1 MISSIRQP
9 YHNQYWKDLADKIKS
24 KLHPEYGCACCGTFE
39 RLTIDHKN
47 PNDPKRRRSSSQVE
61 HLRIWREQDFDNLQI
76 LCIWC
81 NQSKGKSGDC
91 KLHSAKPIPIKS
103 EVDID
108 QMIFEGYKKLILA
121 ITRLDTA

>member
-1 MISSIRQP
+1 M
-9 YHNQYWKDLADKIKS
+9 
-24 KLHPEYGCACCGTFE
+24 HPEYGCACCGIYE

-47 PNDPKRRRSSSQVE
+47 PNDPRRRSHYKVE

-81 NQSKGKSGDC
+81 NISKGKSGDC
-91 KLHSAKPIPIKS
+91 KLHSAKPIPI
-103 EVDID
+103 EPIID
-108 QMIFEGYKKLILA
+108 TEAMIFEGYKKLILT